1 MKVRVEELQTMKK
14 DFEKAAFFIKDKII
28 PLMTSLREAVD
39 EAETICASKYW
50 PVPTYGEIL
59 FSVK

>member
-1 MKVRVEELQTMKK
+1 MKK
-14 DFEKAAFFIKDKII
+14 EFENAAFFIKDDII
-28 PLMTSLREAVD
+28 PCMNALRVSVD
-39 EAETICASKYW
+39 EAETICAAEYW